1 MPKNK
6 SDFIVILININ
17 IRLRNI
23 PLKMSLDNIDRPKEQ
38 ILNLQ
43 DSKEKHGGEESEKIW
58 KWFIQFL

>member
-58 KWFIQFL
+58 K